1 MVVPSIELPTLL
13 ALLALPLLL
22 LAPPARAGDLHKCHR
37 PWPAGG
43 EGAEGKPLDLNVLTR
58 LNRDVLST
66 QADVRSTIG
75 DIEDAHVHADVT
87 FGGLAATVRLA
98 HGCTT
103 VLRAP
108 PVSEGA
114 LVGANGARL
123 ATGDALPES
132 CQVRLPLSLLLS
144 SSPYPAAAGA
154 PAAAAFPL
162 ALALLSRATLLSPFF
177 SRYDRER
184 ACLRACFFCV
194 FRARARARGA
204 REKKKRE
211 QRTRNREASGVQ
223 LKPNN

>member
-66 QADVRSTIG
+66 QAAAAHRVRSTIG

-177 SRYDRER
+177 LDTIERER
-184 ACLRACFFCV
+184 ACVHVFFACSARV
-194 FRARARARGA
+194 RARARARA
-204 REKKKRE
+204 RREREEKK
-211 QRTRNREASGVQ
+211 RTENTE
-223 LKPNN
+223 